1 MKSIV
6 FPKTLLGF
14 YLLYAMRPYLWVT
27 AIYLFLLVSV
37 RIAYELLWPFY
48 NKWVVN
54 IFERPV
60 PEGMGFIEA
69 AIPTIILILCLM
81 TAAGVVDVIQNTLQG
96 RVNMRARN
104 HISVVLYRYVH
115 QQSMQFFYS
124 RYPGKIAK
132 QIQYISEG
140 YITRRVAG
148 IFASIIVLIAGT
160 GFVLA
165 LDWRVSALLASSLGF
180 RLMYGIWRMKPMNK
194 AAHVTGEASSSLSGI
209 NVDSISNFSIVKLFA
224 GAKREDAHALPF
236 REKHVN
242 ASLYQRFMER
252 LFWVLPMF
260 VTIVLFG
267 VMLLICVIQY
277 QNGNMTVAEVVFT
290 QSIFWAMTNQ
300 IDNIVFEI
308 PDLTDTIGHAS
319 QSYQELIKPIDVK
332 DRANAKRLNVKHGQ
346 IEFKNLTFSY
356 GTKDVLRGMNLV
368 IRPGEKVGLVGT
380 SGAGKTTL
388 VNLLMRFYDRTRG
401 KILID
406 GQDIAKVTQDSL
418 RENIAFIPQ
427 EPTMFNRTL
436 RDNIAY
442 GKPGATDDEIKHAA
456 ERANAD
462 RFIMETKNGYESLV
476 GDRGVKLSGGQRQR
490 IAIARAFLK
499 DAPILVLD
507 EATSALDSET
517 EVAIQKSFAELSRGR
532 TTLVI
537 AHRLS
542 TLRNMD
548 RIIVMDGGQ
557 IVEDGTHAEL
567 LEQGGTYAYLWQ
579 MQSGGFLHE

>member
-1 MKSIV
+1 MTNVV

-14 YLLYAMRPYLWVT
+14 YLRYAMRPYLWIT
-27 AIYLFLLVSV
+27 AASIVLLIPTRVAHE
-37 RIAYELLWPFY
+37 IMWPFY
-48 NKWVVN
+48 NKWVVDM
-54 IFERPV
+54 FERPV
-60 PEGMGFIEA
+60 PYGVGFVESVIS
-69 AIPTIILILCLM
+69 TIVFIIGLM
-81 TAAGVVDVIQNTLQG
+81 LLFDVLNVIQNVLQG
-96 RVNMRARN
+96 YVNARSRN
-104 HISVVLYRYVH
+104 HMSVVLHNYVH
-115 QQSMQFFYS
+115 GQSMIFFYS

-132 QIQYISEG
+132 QIQYICEG
-140 YITRRVAG
+140 YIPRRMG
-148 IFASIIVLIAGT
+148 NLIGNITVLFAGT
-160 GFVLA
+160 GFTLM
-165 LDWRVSALLASSLGF
+165 LNWRISALMGGALLF
-180 RLMYGIWRMKPMNK
+180 RVLYGVWRMKPMNK

-224 GAKREDAHALPF
+224 GAKREENHALPF
-236 REKHVN
+236 RQQHIN
-242 ASLYQRFMER
+242 ASLHQRFMER
-252 LFWVLPMF
+252 MFWTLPVF
-260 VTIVLFG
+260 VMVMLFG
-267 VMLLICVIQY
+267 MMLYICVIQY
-277 QNGNMTVAEVVFT
+277 QAGGMTLAEVVFA

-300 IDNIVFEI
+300 IDSIVDAI
-308 PDLTDTIGHAS
+308 PDLTDIIGHAN
-319 QSYQELIKPIDVK
+319 QAYIELVKPVEVK
-332 DRANAKRLNVKHGQ
+332 DAANAKRLVVPKGQ
-346 IEFKNLTFSY
+346 IEFKNLSFSY
-356 GTKDVLRGMNLV
+356 GTKDVLHGLNL
-368 IRPGEKVGLVGT
+368 IIKPGEKVGLVGT

-388 VNLLMRFYDRTRG
+388 VNLLMRFYDRARG

-427 EPTMFNRTL
+427 EPTMFNRSL

-442 GKPGATDDEIKHAA
+442 GKPIATDEEIKRAA
-456 ERANAD
+456 IQAD
-462 RFIMETKNGYESLV
+462 ADKFILDTKDGYESLV

-548 RIIVMDGGQ
+548 RIVVMEDGH
-557 IVEDGTHAEL
+557 IMESGTHAQL
-567 LEQGGTYAYLWQ
+567 LASGGIYAKLWL
-579 MQSGGFLHE
+579 MQSGGFLQE